1 MFKTGDKI
9 KLKSD
14 IDKEKYTDS
23 GLGWDERMENLL
35 GKEFEV
41 YKMANWYGIDSVGIL
56 DSDGIDWYFFP
67 EDVEFV
73 NDASK
78 IIFENMVNSLMKE

>member
-14 IDKEKYTDS
+14 INKEKYMCS
-23 GLGWDERMENLL
+23 QLGWDDCMEKFS

-41 YKMANWYGIDSVGIL
+41 YRMAQWYGIDSVGIL

-78 IIFENMVNSLMKE
+78 IIFDNIADSLMKG

>member
-9 KLKSD
+9 KIKSD
-14 IDKEKYTDS
+14 ISKEKYDCS
-23 GLGWDERMENLL
+23 QLGWDDHMETLS
-35 GKEFEV
+35 GREFEV
-41 YKMANWYGIDSVGIL
+41 YRVVNLFGIDSVGIL
-56 DSDGIDWYFFP
+56 DENNMDWYFFP

-78 IIFENMVNSLMKE
+78 IIFDNMVNSMMKG